1 MNEEITKILQNIVD
15 FKIYFEEDG
24 KRLNILLQ
32 HPDQSPRPIS
42 LGSGM
47 EKTMGAMAI
56 RLALLTISSLP
67 KSDVIILDEP
77 GTALDEE
84 NLEAFTRMLQEM
96 INYFKTIIM
105 ISHLESLKDCVDQEI
120 VITNIDGFASVN
132 V

>member
-1 MNEEITKILQNIVD
+1 MA
-15 FKIYFEEDG
+15 
-24 KRLNILLQ
+24 
-32 HPDQSPRPIS
+32 
-42 LGSGM
+42 
-47 EKTMGAMAI
+47 AMAI

-67 KSDVIILDEP
+67 KSDIIILDEP

-96 INYFKTIIM
+96 KNYFKTIIM

-120 VITNIDGFASVN
+120 VITNNDGFASVN